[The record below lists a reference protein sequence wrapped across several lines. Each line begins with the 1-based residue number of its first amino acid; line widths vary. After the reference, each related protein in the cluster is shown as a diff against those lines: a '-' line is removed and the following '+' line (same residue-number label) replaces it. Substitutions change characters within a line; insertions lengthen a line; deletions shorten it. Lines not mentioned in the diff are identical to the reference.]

1 MTPSPSSMVAP
12 SRPPRFLTQPPRLL
26 VSVCDADE
34 ARAALAGGADIIDVK
49 DPAQGSLGRATP
61 EAWAAI
67 AAAIPA
73 GIPLS
78 LALGELR
85 EWSPTTPIPNIPAQV
100 RWLKLGLAGMRDLTD
115 WRTTWSSLRTRF
127 EAACPTPIGWVAVAY
142 ADADIAEAPPVE
154 DIARAAMETGCAGFL
169 IDTWSKGGSG
179 LVELGVD
186 RRLRSILPELG
197 QQGLFTALAGSLRPV
212 DVAAV
217 AGWGADIIAVRTA
230 ACEGGV
236 RTGRVSQEAVRSL
249 QQRLSLSVVAR
260 PR

>member
-1 MTPSPSSMVAP
+1 MTPPPSSAVTP
-12 SRPPRFLTQPPRLL
+12 SRPPRFLTESPRLL
-26 VSVCDADE
+26 VSVCNAEE

-49 DPAQGSLGRATP
+49 DPTQGSLGRATP

-85 EWSPTTPIPNIPAQV
+85 EWSVAISVPAIPTPT
-100 RWLKLGLAGMRDLTD
+100 RWLKLGLAGMRDLAD
-115 WRTTWSSLRTRF
+115 WRMTWSSLRTRF

-142 ADADIAEAPPVE
+142 VDADVAEAPPVE
-154 DIARAAMETGCAGFL
+154 DVARAAMETGCAGFL
-169 IDTWSKGGSG
+169 IDTWSKGGPG
-179 LVELGVD
+179 LVDLGID
-186 RRLRSILPELG
+186 RRLKSILPELR
-197 QQGLFTALAGSLRPV
+197 QQGLFTALAGSLRPE

-230 ACEGGV
+230 ACEAGV
-236 RTGRVSQEAVRSL
+236 RIGRVSLDAVRSL
-249 QQRLSLSVVAR
+249 QQRLSLSAVAR